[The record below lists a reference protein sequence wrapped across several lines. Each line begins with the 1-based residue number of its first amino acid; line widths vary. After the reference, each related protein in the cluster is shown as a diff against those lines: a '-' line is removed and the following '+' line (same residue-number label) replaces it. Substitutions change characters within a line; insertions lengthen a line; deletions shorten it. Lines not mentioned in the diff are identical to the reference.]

1 MSLFPDVPEDVVEAE
16 ALPDEQPTTG
26 APSFSGRLPLAGAV
40 ILAVV
45 AEAFLGTTLV
55 LTGSRQLSLVEVAVP
70 IISGF
75 FALGACLLAGL
86 LLRGRERG
94 AWALMGLACLGVLVA
109 QSAHFLPASLA
120 GGMALTGSYP
130 SVASI
135 ALIAQ
140 NALLFLAFLLFPALP
155 TERAALRRLR
165 QFFDGVLVV
174 GSALIGAGYFILLPL
189 FQAPG
194 TTLDA
199 MRLTTLAIC
208 VADGLL
214 LAGVLIAVRSPGGRG
229 NPLGAALRLLA
240 LGALLL
246 IAADAI
252 SLLRHPGQPATG
264 YSWLQIVWNAGYLCL
279 GLGAMLRLRGESRS
293 DFADDGSSWAA
304 ANRPSLWLT
313 TPFAL
318 TVVVA
323 GAIMLRALMED
334 MSANQMLAAIICL
347 SLLVALIGARH
358 LVGVFEA
365 HRLGLDRLLLSRE
378 VAQAAQEMEYLQ
390 DGVIAEAQQ
399 RQEVIAHIQDI
410 LTHVSYGAYYM
421 RIEVHDGDLV
431 PLVGALNM
439 LLESLERQR
448 SERENVRDARLI
460 RTLADALGRL
470 ALGELHDLP
479 SLPSP
484 AGTGGIDDLIRG
496 AIQVRSRLLNL
507 QEQAQQYESE
517 RLELEQQMIVM
528 RSQFEEEEQARKHMI
543 AAASQSVDDHW
554 QVEYQVAQATQDQ
567 LRRDLQ
573 RAQER
578 QLAAESQT
586 QAAEKQA
593 QAAEAALQAL
603 EKQARQDR
611 MTLER
616 ERRGLEEQLRAERQA
631 LEQLRQQA
639 SEQSAVFPAER
650 LREQGTHLARQLEGQ
665 AERLHIAAASLQTA
679 AEVAQRLA
687 RTLKEVA
694 ASADLRGL
702 APSPAPAAAPQPA
715 PAVTK
720 QLSAMQMLEKLA
732 GLRDGDTAPQ
742 PAVTSA
748 ASIPPAAG
756 KPSGPMGES
765 PGERVARRLQG
776 AAGRAEEIATGL
788 LDLAQQFI
796 ATGEET
802 AGAAEEAN
810 RLVAELEPAAQA
822 PAIIPKTTLPP
833 RPPKSRR

>member
-1 MSLFPDVPEDVVEAE
+1 MSLFPNVPEDVVEAE
-16 ALPDEQPTTG
+16 ALPDEQPNTG
-26 APSFSGRLPLAGAV
+26 ASSFSGRLPLVGAV

-45 AEAFLGTTLV
+45 AEAFLGATLV

-140 NALLFLAFLLFPALP
+140 NALLFLAFLLFPAP
-155 TERAALRRLR
+155 ATERATLRRLR

-199 MRLTTLAIC
+199 MRQTTLAIC
-208 VADGLL
+208 GADGLL

-264 YSWLQIVWNAGYLCL
+264 YSWLQVVWNAGYLCL

-293 DFADDGSSWAA
+293 DLADDGSSWAA

-347 SLLVALIGARH
+347 SLLVALISARH

-365 HRLGLDRLLLSRE
+365 HRLGIDRLLLSRE
-378 VAQAAQEMEYLQ
+378 VEQAAQEMEYLQ
-390 DGVIAEAQQ
+390 DGVIAESQQ

-410 LTHVSYGAYYM
+410 LTHVSYGAYHM
-421 RIEVHDGDLV
+421 RVEVHDGDLV

-439 LLESLERQR
+439 LLESLEQQR
-448 SERENVRDARLI
+448 AERENVREARLI

-479 SLPSP
+479 SLPAP

-496 AIQVRSRLLNL
+496 AIQVRSRLLTL
-507 QEQAQQYESE
+507 QEEAQQYETE

-528 RSQFEEEEQARKHMI
+528 RSQLEEEEQARKHMV
-543 AAASQSVDDHW
+543 AEANQPMDDHW

-593 QAAEAALQAL
+593 RAAEAALQAL

-616 ERRGLEEQLRAERQA
+616 ERQA

-639 SEQSAVFPAER
+639 SEQPAAFPAER
-650 LREQGTHLARQLEGQ
+650 LREQGTHLTRQLEGQ

-694 ASADLRGL
+694 ASADLRG
-702 APSPAPAAAPQPA
+702 PAPAPAPASESQPA

-732 GLRDGDTAPQ
+732 GRRDGDTAPQ
-742 PAVTSA
+742 PAVTPA
-748 ASIPPAAG
+748 TSIPPAAS
-756 KPSGPMGES
+756 KPSGPMAES

-802 AGAAEEAN
+802 ASAAEEAN